1 VRRWQFGERRVPCG
15 VGIVFRLLAD
25 GVVTVEQ
32 VERAANPIPVRVNGG
47 TEPFAPL
54 PFEIQSHYAVDAAVD
69 RAPAP
74 VPEVT
79 APPAIAE
86 PAPVNLAE
94 PVTTAEKVA
103 ALTAMVCHWPIGD
116 PQHSDFRFCGE
127 ATTIPPRQAEIARSP
142 ALDG

>member
-1 VRRWQFGERRVPCG
+1 MRMAPTEFHETLGTLGLAQQRVAALFGVGPRSVRRWQFGERRVPCG

-79 APPAIAE
+79 AP
-86 PAPVNLAE
+86 
-94 PVTTAEKVA
+94 
-103 ALTAMVCHWPIGD
+103 
-116 PQHSDFRFCGE
+116 
-127 ATTIPPRQAEIARSP
+127 
-142 ALDG
+142 